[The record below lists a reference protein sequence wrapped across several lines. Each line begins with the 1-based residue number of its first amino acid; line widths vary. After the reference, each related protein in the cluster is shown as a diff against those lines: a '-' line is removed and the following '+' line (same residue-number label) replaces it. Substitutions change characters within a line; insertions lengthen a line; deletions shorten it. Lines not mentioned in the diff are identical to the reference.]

1 MPLGR
6 FALAPSLRLVC
17 TFLLAIALLRTADAA
32 EEAKRR
38 YDVRAAD
45 AAAAFR
51 EFSAISG
58 REILF
63 ASETVRGVRTSAV
76 TGEFT
81 PLEALTRMLAGTHLY
96 ALQDERTGALAV
108 RKRSDPPSAAPQP
121 SPPPSKVKSS
131 VDPPPKTMRSRNLAA
146 LVTSWFASSLSPGAE
161 PAAPAERPD
170 AAIVLTPFE
179 VNSSRDVGYEA
190 NETLAGS
197 RLNTQL
203 KDIATQVNVMTPE
216 FLQDLAVTNLNDAIR
231 YSLNSETDDEIIEV
245 SAPGNAG
252 ISATSRPFTGGGR
265 TRGLGPSNR
274 AHDFFDTFVAIDAYN
289 TERFTF
295 SSGPNSILFGN
306 SSPAGTI
313 DTTFKR
319 ARTQRRAYGVDYRID
334 DRGSNRVALD
344 LNQPILRQRLALRL
358 NALRDREHDWR
369 APSFSNQDRL
379 YGTVTF
385 TPFRKLSLRAYHETA
400 SIFSHPA
407 RNTLVQDHVTPWLN
421 AGSPAFNN
429 GGTGAF
435 PAVSTPFTRRNAN
448 TPYIVLDPSGVVLPV
463 DRAGNT
469 VVTQGFDTT
478 TPAPNNFERSVL
490 DESLFP
496 YERTFSGNA
505 NQTKVNS
512 WIRGAL
518 AELNPFENFFL
529 EAGFNQERFR
539 HRNVDLFNNAAADLY
554 VDANRFLN
562 DRITPNPYYGRYFFE
577 DSVPI
582 NVKNYG
588 YKEQARIS
596 ASYEFDFE
604 KRSGPTWQKWLGRHR
619 AALLFDRL
627 DTQTIYER
635 SDLRVSGDYS
645 FTAAAANT
653 RVPNFRYYLDPKHQT
668 VYLPFNPLADGLI
681 PVPGAVDANGKPVVL
696 AAWDPT
702 TPPNAPETARSV
714 VNSRSLALQSFFL
727 QNRIVLSY
735 GQRRDA
741 VDVQDAPGLA
751 PNWDFNALVASDV
764 PWQTIR
770 TQKPTTRLKSA
781 VVHPFNWL
789 SLSYADSNSEQVAPI
804 VRRNLDGSLATFG
817 SGKGKEYGITL
828 RWSNKL
834 SLRFARYENTSVGN
848 LSSQRSARPTPTLAT
863 KGNIIRNDIAN
874 IENTVRLAGAPASQ
888 RFAYYT
894 EELARQLPTGA
905 NAGATFQELFE
916 LLSDQVAKGY
926 EATVVGNPTPRWRVS
941 VGVARNESLES
952 NIGTQHFE
960 FIKER
965 LPIWADYLNT
975 PIVATPTITVGQLLP
990 VAIQSWNYIRQSE
1003 GLVNPLGRK
1012 YRVTATTRYSF
1023 SEGRLR
1029 GAFVGSTYVWRSP
1042 AAVGFHTKTITDN
1055 EFSVPGLS
1063 SGPVT
1068 INDLSRPVRGGAL
1081 TSLDVFLGYGRRL
1094 GQNLSWRVQ
1103 LNVRNALNRDD
1114 PLVQRALTDG
1124 TGAIYTAQQPRLFIL
1139 TNSFDF

>member
-1 MPLGR
+1 MLLPSPVW
-6 FALAPSLRLVC
+6 LAGILSCFLVASRLAAAPEELRRKYDLP
-17 TFLLAIALLRTADAA
+17 AG
-32 EEAKRR
+32 EAT
-38 YDVRAAD
+38 
-45 AAAAFR
+45 AAFR
-51 EFSAISG
+51 EFSATSG

-63 ASETVRGVRTSAV
+63 ATDAVRGVRTSAV
-76 TGEFT
+76 QGEFT
-81 PLEALTRMLAGTHLY
+81 AFEALSRMLAGTRLEP
-96 ALQDERTGALAV
+96 LQDQRTGALAV
-108 RKRSDPPSAAPQP
+108 RKRPEPKSAPPATAPPAKVKSAADPPSTFMKP
-121 SPPPSKVKSS
+121 
-131 VDPPPKTMRSRNLAA
+131 RSLAA
-146 LVTSWFASSLSPGAE
+146 LLATWLAASADSAE
-161 PAAPAERPD
+161 PPPPVEKTES
-170 AAIVLTPFE
+170 AILLSPFE
-179 VNSSRDVGYEA
+179 VNSQRDVGYLA
-190 NETLAGS
+190 HETLAGS
-197 RLNTQL
+197 RLNTDL

-216 FLQDLAVTNLNDAIR
+216 FLEDLAVTNLNDAIR
-231 YSLNSETDDEIIEV
+231 YSLNSKNDDEIIEV

-274 AHDFFDTFVAIDAYN
+274 AHDFFDTFVAIDSYN

-344 LNQPILRQRLALRL
+344 LNQPIIRQQLAVRL

-369 APSFSNQDRL
+369 APSFTNQDRL
-379 YGTVTF
+379 FGSVTYS
-385 TPFRKLSLRAYHETA
+385 PFKKLVLRGYHETA
-400 SIFSHPA
+400 SIFSNPA

-421 AGSPAFNN
+421 AGSPTFNN

-435 PAVSTPFTRRNAN
+435 PAVPAPFTRRNAN
-448 TPYIVLDPSGVVLPV
+448 TPYVVLDATGVVAPV

-469 VVTQGFDTT
+469 VLTQGFDTT

-505 NQTKVNS
+505 NQTKINS

-539 HRNVDLFNNAAADLY
+539 HRSVDLFNNAAADLY

-562 DRITPNPYYGRYFFE
+562 DRVTLNPYYGRYFFE

-596 ASYEFDFE
+596 GSYEFNFE
-604 KRSGPTWQKWLGRHR
+604 KRSTGWQKWLGRHR

-653 RVPNFRYYLDPKHQT
+653 RVPNFRYYLDPNHQT

-681 PVPGAVDANGKPVVL
+681 PLPGAVDANGKPVVL

-702 TPPNAPETARSV
+702 TPPSAPETARSI

-727 QNRIVLSY
+727 QNRVVFSY
-735 GQRRDA
+735 GERRDS
-741 VDVQDAPGLA
+741 VDVQDAPTLA
-751 PNWDFNALVASDV
+751 ANWAFNALVASDV

-770 TQKPTTRLKSA
+770 TQKPTTRLKSI
-781 VVHPFNWL
+781 VVHPLSWL
-789 SLSYADSNSEQVAPI
+789 SLSYAESNSEQVAPI

-817 SGKGKEYGITL
+817 SGQGKEYGITL
-828 RWSNKL
+828 RWQNKL
-834 SLRFARYENTSVGN
+834 SFRFSRYENTSIGN
-848 LSSQRSARPTPTLAT
+848 LSSQRSARPTPTLQT

-874 IENTVRLAGAPASQ
+874 IENTVRLAGAPASA

-894 EELARQLPTGA
+894 DELARQLPTGA

-926 EATVVGNPTPRWRVS
+926 EATLIGNPTPRWRVS
-941 VGVARNESLES
+941 VGVARNESSES

-965 LPIWADYLNT
+965 LPVWASYANT
-975 PIVATPTITVGQLLP
+975 PIAATPAITIGQLLP
-990 VAIQSWNYIRQSE
+990 IAMQSWNYIRQSE

-1012 YRVTATTRYSF
+1012 YRVTATTRYAF
-1023 SEGRLR
+1023 SEGKLR
-1029 GAFVGSTYVWRSP
+1029 GAFIGSTYVWRSP
-1042 AAVGFHTKTITDN
+1042 AAVGFLTKTITEN
-1055 EFSVPGLS
+1055 EFAVPGIAT
-1063 SGPVT
+1063 GPLT

-1094 GQNLSWRVQ
+1094 GSNLSWRVQ
-1103 LNVRNALNRDD
+1103 LNVRNALNRDA